1 MKNKVRIEQATLFF
15 AGLITLSVS
24 PFWSFDAFNVPKFLA
39 LTVATFSLL
48 TISISKANTIFLLK
62 KHKLYFCSIG
72 FLLLDLIFVLLS
84 SNINFI
90 EQIFGTFARNTGFV
104 TLACFALYSVIG
116 AVLAQ
121 QSFLKRT
128 TTVFLVVGLVDG
140 LYGLLQITGLDP
152 FDWTNPYSP
161 VFGFFG
167 NPNFHSSF
175 QAMSAVCAVTL
186 LFESGINLKRK
197 IQLIFMFLLFLLN
210 IWQSKSIQGFLVLGA
225 AAIFL
230 ITIVTSKSSLNKFLR
245 VPVYFLGVILSS
257 AVLLDIFQKSPWKP
271 LLYKSSVSSRGDFW
285 NAGFQMM
292 LDKPQN
298 GVGLDNYGDWYN
310 FYRSADSIKERGANV
325 ASNSSHNV
333 FLDYGSNGGIPMFLV
348 YFLIVSLTSLAIVKV
363 FKKSKKMDMHF
374 LALSGVWVAF
384 QVQSIISINQIG
396 LSIWGWLLTGIIIG
410 YQKSDPNEER
420 NQEFLSNKKL
430 KIIPN
435 AAIGATLGL
444 IIALPPFLSD
454 ASYRSAIDS
463 QVADQVKNSAYKWPQ
478 NTDRMVLASTAFA
491 ENNLPEESLSIAKD
505 IVQINPRKIQAW
517 RLIWQNS
524 ISTLQE
530 KEIALKNLRKL
541 DPRNPEYK

>member
-39 LTVATFSLL
+39 LSVATFSLL
-48 TISISKANTIFLLK
+48 TISISKANTALLLK
-62 KHKLYFCSIG
+62 KHKLYFYSIG

-84 SNINFI
+84 KNINFI

-104 TLACFALYSVIG
+104 TMACFALYSVIG

-140 LYGLLQITGLDP
+140 LYGLLQIAGLDP

-175 QAMSAVCAVTL
+175 QAMGSVCAVTL
-186 LFESGINLKRK
+186 LFESGISLKRK
-197 IQLIFMFLLFLLN
+197 IELSFMFLLFLIN

-230 ITIVTSKSSLNKFLR
+230 ITIVISKSSLKKFLR

-271 LLYKSSVSSRGDFW
+271 VLYKPSVSSRGDFW

-292 LDKPQN
+292 LGKPLN

-333 FLDYGSNGGIPMFLV
+333 FLDYGSNGGLPMFLV
-348 YFLIVSLTSLAIVKV
+348 YFLIVSLTALAIIKV
-363 FKKSKKMDMHF
+363 FKRSEKLDPHF

-410 YQKSDPNEER
+410 YQKLESSEER
-420 NQEFLSNKKL
+420 KQELLSDKKFKML
-430 KIIPN
+430 PN

-454 ASYRSAIDS
+454 VSYRSAIDS

-491 ENNLPEESLSIAKD
+491 DNNLPGESLSIAKD
-505 IVQINPRKIQAW
+505 VVQINPRKIQAW

-524 ISTLQE
+524 VSTLQE
-530 KEIALKNLRKL
+530 KEIALKNLQKL
-541 DPRNPEYK
+541 DPKNPEYK

>member
-1 MKNKVRIEQATLFF
+1 MNKNVRIEQATLFF

-39 LTVATFSLL
+39 LTVGTFSLL
-48 TISISKANTIFLLK
+48 AIILNKTNTALLFK
-62 KHKLYFCSIG
+62 KHKLYFYSVG

-84 SNINFI
+84 KNKNFI
-90 EQIFGTFARNTGFV
+90 EQFFGTFGRNTGFV
-104 TLACFALYSVIG
+104 TMVCFALYSVIG

-128 TTVFLVVGLVDG
+128 TLVFLVVALLDG
-140 LYGLLQITGLDP
+140 LYGLLQVAGLDP
-152 FDWTNPYSP
+152 FNWTNPYSP

-175 QAMSAVCAVTL
+175 QAMGAVCAVTL
-186 LFESGINLKRK
+186 LFEFGVNLKRK
-197 IQLIFMFLLFLLN
+197 IQLSFLFLLFLIN

-230 ITIVTSKSSLNKFLR
+230 ITLVVSKSSSKKFLR
-245 VPVYFLGVILSS
+245 APVYFLGVIISS

-271 LLYKSSVSSRGDFW
+271 VLYKSSVSSRGDFW
-285 NAGFQMM
+285 NAGIQMM
-292 LDKPQN
+292 LGKPLN

-310 FYRSADSIKERGANV
+310 VYRSAASIKERGANV
-325 ASNSSHNV
+325 ASNSAHNV

-348 YFLIVSLTSLAIVKV
+348 YFLIVSLTAVAIIKV
-363 FKKSKKMDMHF
+363 LKKSEKIDPHF

-410 YQKSDPNEER
+410 FQKLDSSEKPK
-420 NQEFLSNKKL
+420 QELLSNQKL
-430 KIIPN
+430 KPIPN
-435 AAIGATLGL
+435 AAIGAILGL

-478 NTDRMVLASTAFA
+478 NTDRMVLASVAFA
-491 ENNLPEESLSIAKD
+491 DNNLSTESLSIAKD
-505 IVQINPRKIQAW
+505 ILQINPRKIQAW

-524 ISTLQE
+524 VSTLQD
-530 KEIALKNLRKL
+530 KEIALENLRKL
-541 DPRNPEYK
+541 DPKNPEYK